1 VTSSPWISMIG
12 VDGFIAMLSC
22 AAPPRVASP
31 HMARAAKPA
40 LKIGTSAFVFP
51 IAIARRLRPPHTAD
65 LLGEQLLNS
74 RSDRIRF
81 RRWLGLLGHGDLYI
95 AGGSPDRLT
104 LRPRGHVM
112 SLTA

>member
-1 VTSSPWISMIG
+1 MIG
-12 VDGFIAMLSC
+12 GDGFIAMLSR

-31 HMARAAKPA
+31 HMARAQKPA

-51 IAIARRLRPPHTAD
+51 IAIARRLRPLHTAD

-74 RSDRIRF
+74 RFDRLRF
-81 RRWLGLLGHGDLYI
+81 RRWLGLLGHGDLFHI

-112 SLTA
+112 SL

>member
-1 VTSSPWISMIG
+1 MIG
-12 VDGFIAMLSC
+12 GDGFIAMLSR

-31 HMARAAKPA
+31 HMARAPKPA

-74 RSDRIRF
+74 SRSDRLRF
-81 RRWLGLLGHGDLYI
+81 HRWLGLLGHGDLHI

-104 LRPRGHVM
+104 PRPCG
-112 SLTA
+112 